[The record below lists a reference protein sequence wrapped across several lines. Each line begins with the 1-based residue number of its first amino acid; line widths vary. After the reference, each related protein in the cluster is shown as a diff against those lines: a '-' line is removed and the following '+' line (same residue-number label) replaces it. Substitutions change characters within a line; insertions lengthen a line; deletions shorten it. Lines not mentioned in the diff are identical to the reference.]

1 MKRLILS
8 VLIVALAVSGF
19 SQKHIRLSFIG
30 SPSVDWMSSNN
41 RDSKSQKLSLGY
53 DYGLGADFYL
63 SEDERYSFTTGLQ
76 ISNLGGELT
85 YRTGSAFQFSGTTLP
100 NLSQIKYHLRYVE
113 VPLGIKLKT
122 DEFHRVRYWGMFGMS
137 PMVNISAKGDSNNG
151 MLNKT
156 NITDE
161 VNLFDVAMNIGLGF
175 DFDLGGNNS
184 VTAGLIFQNGL
195 TDVTKD
201 NVVADKTVI
210 NSLKLKFGL
219 IF

>member
-8 VLIVALAVSGF
+8 VLIVAIAVSGF

-30 SPSVDWMSSNN
+30 SPSIDWMSSNN
-41 RDSKSQKLSLGY
+41 TESKSQKISLGY
-53 DYGLGADFYL
+53 DFGLSGDYYL
-63 SEDERYSFTTGLQ
+63 SEDERYCFTTGLQ

-85 YRTGSAFQFSGTTLP
+85 YRTGSDFQFSGSTLP

-122 DEFHRVRYWGMFGMS
+122 DEFHRVRYWGMFGIS

-151 MLNKT
+151 TLYKT

-161 VNLFDVAMNIGLGF
+161 VNLFNLGMNIGLGF

-195 TDVTKD
+195 LDVTKD
-201 NVVADKTVI
+201 NVVADKTVV

>member
-19 SQKHIRLSFIG
+19 SQKHIRLAFIG
-30 SPSVDWMSSNN
+30 SPSIDWLSSNN
-41 RDSKSQKLSLGY
+41 TESKSQKVTLGY
-53 DYGLGADFYL
+53 DYGLSADFYL

-76 ISNLGGELT
+76 ISNVGGELT
-85 YRTGSAFQFSGTTLP
+85 YRTGSDFPFAGTILP
-100 NLSQIKYHLRYVE
+100 NLSQIKYRLRYVE
-113 VPLGIKLKT
+113 VPIGIKLKT
-122 DEFHRVRYWGMFGMS
+122 DQFHRVRYWGMFGMS

-151 MLNKT
+151 TLHKT

-161 VNLFDVAMNIGLGF
+161 VNLLNMAMNIGLGF

-195 TDVTKD
+195 LDVTKD